1 MGNIRETFQFHSITE
16 VVRTNRAF
24 YAATM
29 GEGSDLNEHITKMT
43 ELASRLKDLKDEV
56 TSKKFATVILGSLP
70 TSYNHFLTSLN
81 ARDASTLDWDQIK
94 PLLLEEYML
103 RKEKRGSEDALMT
116 RRNPGGNDWGFSKR

>member
-1 MGNIRETFQFHSITE
+1 
-16 VVRTNRAF
+16 
-24 YAATM
+24 
-29 GEGSDLNEHITKMT
+29 MT